1 MCFLN
6 GSKVQRK
13 STRKKIIN
21 VFVHENASVKFVNVS
36 ESEGVQFCK
45 KGWRVVSRVC
55 KGANSDGPLL
65 GNRQRLQFI
74 VTCTCPDNVA
84 VV

>member
-21 VFVHENASVKFVNVS
+21 VFVHENTSVKFVNVS

-45 KGWRVVSRVC
+45 KGMESGLEGVQRC
-55 KGANSDGPLL
+55 K
-65 GNRQRLQFI
+65 F
-74 VTCTCPDNVA
+74 
-84 VV
+84 